1 MRAINAIKQ
10 ITESAAAGTLDNEVV
25 SAALPRVRPGLA
37 KLRPEQIQLSQSGK
51 SARDQ

>member
-10 ITESAAAGTLDNEVV
+10 ITKSAAAGALDNGVV

-37 KLRPEQIQLSQSGK
+37 KLRPAPIQLSQSG
-51 SARDQ
+51 